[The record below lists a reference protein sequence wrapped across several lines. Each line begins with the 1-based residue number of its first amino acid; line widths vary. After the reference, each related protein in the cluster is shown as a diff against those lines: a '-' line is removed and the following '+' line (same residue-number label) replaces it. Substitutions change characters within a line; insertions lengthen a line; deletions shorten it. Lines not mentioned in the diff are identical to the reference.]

1 MYRGTRPARE
11 RVTRRCVR
19 LLGMAERKRARRA
32 DEDTVAA
39 KRLRSDMLEVF
50 QCPITFSLPD
60 DNFMAEDGKVYER
73 AAIEAWLARTADR
86 KVKSPFTGLPM
97 GRKLTEAS
105 QVRNLIKRLHEEETS
120 EVKEEADVVPVA
132 AAVAAPPA
140 VVAAGP
146 AAIAAPLAVR
156 VKRVLCSHCTGFG
169 AFYDRKPRTKSC
181 ITTDYN
187 LCDGTGRAVPGVEPC
202 SHCEGHGAFFNRKPR
217 GPRAAS
223 PRTATCATGPES
235 RRTTSNDHFEGVGG
249 GRLRSGCR
257 APTARDLVYAK
268 LVHTYA
274 ARAMHAAAGTRLERA
289 RVRGAS
295 SVTRH

>member
-1 MYRGTRPARE
+1 
-11 RVTRRCVR
+11 
-19 LLGMAERKRARRA
+19 
-32 DEDTVAA
+32 
-39 KRLRSDMLEVF
+39 MLEVF

-156 VKRVLCSHCTGFG
+156 VKRVLCSAATARALAHSTTGNLG
-169 AFYDRKPRTKSC
+169 PRAASPRTTTCATGLAVFTKSC

-217 GPRAAS
+217 TKSCITTDCNLCDG
-223 PRTATCATGPES
+223 TGKQAYDIE
-235 RRTTSNDHFEGVGG
+235 
-249 GRLRSGCR
+249 
-257 APTARDLVYAK
+257 
-268 LVHTYA
+268 
-274 ARAMHAAAGTRLERA
+274 
-289 RVRGAS
+289 
-295 SVTRH
+295 

>member
-1 MYRGTRPARE
+1 
-11 RVTRRCVR
+11 
-19 LLGMAERKRARRA
+19 
-32 DEDTVAA
+32 
-39 KRLRSDMLEVF
+39 MLEVF

-217 GPRAAS
+217 TKSCITTDCNLCDG
-223 PRTATCATGPES
+223 TGKQAYDIE
-235 RRTTSNDHFEGVGG
+235 
-249 GRLRSGCR
+249 
-257 APTARDLVYAK
+257 
-268 LVHTYA
+268 
-274 ARAMHAAAGTRLERA
+274 
-289 RVRGAS
+289 
-295 SVTRH
+295 